1 MISSEQLSDAIQ
13 SMSIMRSAYFAVP
26 EADHVSRGSFM
37 RAWED
42 ANLSTLANIKINRGR
57 RAAWTY

>member
-1 MISSEQLSDAIQ
+1 MISSEQQADAIS
-13 SMSIMRSAYFAVP
+13 SMGMMRSAYYATP
-26 EADHVSRGSFM
+26 EVDHVSRSSLM